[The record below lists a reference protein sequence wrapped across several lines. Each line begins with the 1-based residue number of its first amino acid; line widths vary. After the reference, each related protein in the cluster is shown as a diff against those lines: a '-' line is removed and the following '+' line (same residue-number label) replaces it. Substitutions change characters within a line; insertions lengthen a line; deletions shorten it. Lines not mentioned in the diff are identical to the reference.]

1 VKALAGHSV
10 VPVLVIEDASW
21 AKELASA
28 LVSSGLPIVE
38 VTLRTPESWAAAEVM
53 RSVSGLKLGI
63 GSVTR
68 VEDLSR
74 GKELGVD
81 FAVSAGI
88 RRDLVDS
95 ARDLDISYLPGVAT
109 PSEVL
114 LAVDLGLS
122 TVKWFPAETLG
133 GVAALKAISAPFP
146 AMRFVPTGGITA
158 ANAPTYLSEKNISAV
173 GGSWMFAKDAMAA
186 KDLTKISEAAKI
198 AAGISASISKEA
210 R

>member
-1 VKALAGHSV
+1 MKALAGHSV

-21 AKELASA
+21 AKELAST
-28 LVSSGLPIVE
+28 LVLSGLPIVE
-38 VTLRTPESWAAAEVM
+38 VTLRTPESWAAAEAM

-68 VEDLSR
+68 VEDLNR

-88 RRDLVDS
+88 RRDLVES

-114 LAVDLGLS
+114 LAVELGLS

-133 GVAALKAISAPFP
+133 GVTALKAIAAPFP

-158 ANAPTYLSEKNISAV
+158 NNALTYLGEKNVSAI

-186 KDLTKISEAAKI
+186 KDLTKISESAKI